1 MRAILKRETN
11 AYFDTPLGYVFLAVY
26 YLFAGFFFFNYNL
39 YSNSTD
45 MRSLFSIMFTVTLFL
60 IPILTMRLMSEDR
73 RAHTDQLLM
82 MAPVSTLSIVMGKML
97 AAVIVYLAALS
108 ITLIQA
114 VVLSTFAAVEWSVVI
129 GHFLGLLLLGMALI
143 SVGMFIS
150 ALTENKIIAAIG
162 GFCVGFFLMLLD
174 SLASMISNSVLAGFV
189 SDLSF
194 QTHYQNFT
202 LGIFDFSDVIFYL
215 SITALFVFFTCCA
228 FEKRRIA

>member
-114 VVLSTFAAVEWSVVI
+114 VVLSTFAEVEWSVVI

-150 ALTENKIIAAIG
+150 ALTENQIIAAIG

>member
-114 VVLSTFAAVEWSVVI
+114 VVLSTFAAVEWSVII

-150 ALTENKIIAAIG
+150 ALTENQIIAAIG

>member
-129 GHFLGLLLLGMALI
+129 GHFLGLLLGMALI

-150 ALTENKIIAAIG
+150 ALTENQIIAAIG